1 MRLYELS
8 DSFERLF
15 SEFDRINNIE
25 TELTMLD
32 NGMYED
38 ADGNIIA
45 DPAAYK
51 QELLDAWYDTLDGI
65 ESEIEIKAA
74 GIACYIKDLKA
85 QAAAIAAE
93 KKQLDARKKSAESKA
108 QSLMAYMLRT
118 MQQINRRRIDTPQAT
133 MSLSDGRESVKISDE
148 AAFVEWAQKNGHD
161 DLLTY
166 KAPEIS
172 KKAVKAAI
180 DAGEKIP
187 FACLERTPSVT
198 IK

>member
-65 ESEIEIKAA
+65 EGEIEIKAA

-108 QSLMAYMLRT
+108 QSLTAYMLRT

-133 MSLSDGRESVKISDE
+133 LSLSDGRESVKISDE
-148 AAFVEWAQKNGHD
+148 AALIAWAQKNGHD

-166 KAPEIS
+166 KTPEIS
-172 KKAVKAAI
+172 KKAVRAAL
-180 DAGEKIP
+180 DGGEKIP